1 MGSAFAQRNE
11 QNGNGGVAEHMMA
24 DATDDTLDFKIR
36 GILFSNDDRRAFGGV
51 FEKWPR
57 HSSRQANAA
66 V

>member
-11 QNGNGGVAEHMMA
+11 QNGNGSVAEHMVA
-24 DATDDTLDFKIR
+24 DAADDTLDFR
-36 GILFSNDDRRAFGGV
+36 GTLFSDDDRRAFGCV